1 MRKCYFFFVCG
12 CIIVNL
18 GVYQFFQDLSVT
30 DGQTD
35 ILHKPNNGFFPLREP
50 LKTPLLNEKLQLS
63 KSHVVKFM
71 LSFDSNNTQIDL
83 HVYANSSANN
93 ERALTLPSSTQNP
106 NNSLANESSSS
117 TRTTTAQQSA
127 TSRAIATKLYLTTW
141 FMGRLGNQM
150 FIYASMVGLARA
162 QNRVPVINSGGD
174 LVNTFQITNLNE
186 NINTNGWKWV
196 SESAFAIFESKLM
209 NLPPINIIV
218 TGYLQCWRYF
228 QHAQD
233 EIRREFTFVPSI
245 QKEADAVL
253 ASCRSKLQ
261 NHVIVG
267 VQVRRGDLVLSRNKR
282 LGYGVAKA
290 SYFVK
295 AFAKMRSL
303 LPNQNITFLVASD
316 DLTWCIDNINDTSVT
331 FLPKMDAGSH
341 FAILSSCDHVILSS
355 GTFGW
360 WIAWLANGTTIYYK
374 DYIRKNTP
382 LYFTYRDSD
391 YYPPWWIGL
400 RN

>member
-1 MRKCYFFFVCG
+1 MEKVQLVLTLKNPQDNTKPRRQGLKMRRYYLFFVCG
-12 CIIVNL
+12 CVIVNL
-18 GVYQFFQDLSVT
+18 GVYQYFIHS
-30 DGQTD
+30 
-35 ILHKPNNGFFPLREP
+35 R
-50 LKTPLLNEKLQLS
+50 
-63 KSHVVKFM
+63 SHVVKFM

-117 TRTTTAQQSA
+117 TTAQKSA
-127 TSRAIATKLYLTTW
+127 TSRAIVTKLYLTTRI
-141 FMGRLGNQM
+141 MGRLGNQM
-150 FIYASMVGLARA
+150 FIYATMIGLATA
-162 QNRVPVINSGGD
+162 QNRVPIIKSGED
-174 LVNTFQITNLNE
+174 LVKTFQITNLNE
-186 NINTNGWKWV
+186 DMNTDGWNLV
-196 SESAFAIFESKLM
+196 RESAFAIFESKLM
-209 NLPPINIIV
+209 NLPPRNLIV

-233 EIRREFTFVPSI
+233 QIRREFTFVPSI
-245 QKEADAVL
+245 QKEAEAVL
-253 ASCRSKLQ
+253 ASCRSQLQ

-267 VQVRRGDLVLSRNKR
+267 VHVRRGDFVSPRNR
-282 LGYGVAKA
+282 RFGYGVAKA

-360 WIAWLANGTTIYYK
+360 WIAWLANGTTIYYR

-382 LYFTYRDSD
+382 LYFRYRESD